1 MVSTFTDLTC
11 RRLAP
16 SDSAQL
22 SLIYQQT
29 DGPSLT
35 FLQELTRK
43 PSGAAWCVVSS
54 NRLIAVIWLNVLGD
68 EAEIIDFRVD
78 TSVRQRGVGRFLL
91 GETLKT
97 LNVSGV
103 KSVFLEV
110 RDSNVAAIT
119 LYEHAGFA
127 TIGRREGYY
136 ATSQG
141 REDALVMRHDSI
153 KR

>member
-1 MVSTFTDLTC
+1 MVSTFTDLSC

-16 SDSAQL
+16 SDAAQL
-22 SLIYQQT
+22 SGIYEQT

-35 FLQELTRK
+35 FLLELTRK
-43 PSGAAWCVVSS
+43 PSGTAWCAVSS
-54 NRLIAVIWLNVLGD
+54 NRPIAVIWLNVLGD

-78 TSVRQRGVGRFLL
+78 TSARQQGVGRFLL

-110 RDSNVAAIT
+110 RGSNAAAIT
-119 LYEHAGFA
+119 LYEHSGFA
-127 TIGRREGYY
+127 TICRREGYY